1 MVLGEFTPEEKQ
13 IIYADKNIRQ
23 ILLNEI
29 KKHIKDDEL
38 EFTDDMIIN
47 LSLEFLLDT
56 LDDKDK
62 DISNGTFVNGIQE
75 YYLMSNLEHIKNEI
89 LKE

>member
-29 KKHIKDDEL
+29 KKHIDDDEL
-38 EFTDDMIIN
+38 EFTDDMLIN
-47 LSLEFLLDT
+47 LALEYLLDA
-56 LDDKDK
+56 LDEKDK
-62 DISNGTFVNGIQE
+62 PISNGTLFNEIQE
-75 YYLMSNLEHIKNEI
+75 FYLIANLEHIKNEI

>member
-62 DISNGTFVNGIQE
+62 DISNGTIVNGIQE
-75 YYLMSNLEHIKNEI
+75 YYLMSNLENIKNEI